1 MGAYY
6 YLISGLPE
14 VKLSDSKAKYDIN
27 EITQS
32 ILSGLSSKD
41 AKLFNYF
48 IYQNDNKNLAN
59 AIALS
64 KGLFSP
70 YNTNH
75 LVISHIEPSVFSK
88 EEIQKYAHIS
98 NLPNYMARFLEDN
111 KNTEWEN
118 IRQIENYLLN
128 LYYEEMIKDGNVF
141 IREYALFMRNLK
153 NILAALNGRA
163 LGFSADAIAK
173 ELIGDYPL
181 INALTKSTA
190 ADFGLGKE
198 IPYINNIIET
208 FNSSDK
214 ADPYNMEN
222 IECSLVNE
230 FLERATSI
238 KSFTTDNLFAYY
250 INLTYAVSINGRN
263 EEEGKKHLETLVNSL
278 KSEAA
283 AM

>member
-1 MGAYY
+1 MGSYY

-27 EITQS
+27 EITQN
-32 ILSGLSSKD
+32 ILSNLSDKD
-41 AKLFNYF
+41 IKLFNYF
-48 IYQNDNKNLAN
+48 IYQNDNKNLVN

-70 YNTNH
+70 YFVH
-75 LVISHIEPSVFSK
+75 LEPSIFSK
-88 EEIQKYAHIS
+88 EEIQKYVNLS
-98 NLPNYMARFLEDN
+98 NLPNYMFKFLEDN

-118 IRQIENYLLN
+118 IRHIENSLLS
-128 LYYEEMIKDGNVF
+128 LYYEEMIQTGNAF

-153 NILAALNGRA
+153 NILAALNGKA
-163 LGFSADAIAK
+163 LGFSGDEISK
-173 ELIGDYPL
+173 ELIGNYPL
-181 INALTKSTA
+181 ISALTKSSA
-190 ADFGLGKE
+190 ADFGLGRE
-198 IPYINNIIET
+198 IPYINSIIDT

-214 ADPYNMEN
+214 ADPYNLEN
-222 IECSLVNE
+222 VECSLVNG
-230 FLERATSI
+230 FLDRLTSI

-263 EEEGKKHLETLVNSL
+263 EEEGKKHLQTLVNSL
-278 KSEAA
+278 KSEAS

>member
-1 MGAYY
+1 MGSYY

-14 VKLSDSKAKYDIN
+14 VKLLDSKAKYDIN
-27 EITQS
+27 EITQN
-32 ILSGLSSKD
+32 ILSNLSDKD
-41 AKLFNYF
+41 KKLFNYF
-48 IYQNDNKNLAN
+48 IYQNDNRNLVN

-70 YNTNH
+70 YSVH
-75 LVISHIEPSVFSK
+75 LEPSIFSK
-88 EEIQKYAHIS
+88 EEIQKYANLS
-98 NLPNYMARFLEDN
+98 NLPNYMVKFLEDN

-118 IRQIENYLLN
+118 IRHIENSLLS
-128 LYYEEMIKDGNVF
+128 LYYEEMIQIGNAF

-153 NILAALNGRA
+153 NILAALNGKA
-163 LGFSADAIAK
+163 LGFSGDEISK

-181 INALTKSTA
+181 ISALTKSSA
-190 ADFGLGKE
+190 ADFGLGRE
-198 IPYINNIIET
+198 IPYINNIIDT

-214 ADPYNMEN
+214 ADPYNLEN
-222 IECSLVNE
+222 VECSLVNG
-230 FLERATSI
+230 FLDRLTSI

-263 EEEGKKHLETLVNSL
+263 EEEGKKHLQTLVNSL
-278 KSEAA
+278 KSEAS

>member
-1 MGAYY
+1 MGSYY

-27 EITQS
+27 EITQN
-32 ILSGLSSKD
+32 ILSNLSDKD
-41 AKLFNYF
+41 IKLFNYF
-48 IYQNDNKNLAN
+48 IYQNDNKNLVN

-70 YNTNH
+70 YFVH
-75 LVISHIEPSVFSK
+75 LEPSIFSK
-88 EEIQKYAHIS
+88 EEIQKYANLS
-98 NLPNYMARFLEDN
+98 NLPNYMVKFLEDN

-118 IRQIENYLLN
+118 IRHIENSLLS
-128 LYYEEMIKDGNVF
+128 LYYEEMIQTGNAF

-153 NILAALNGRA
+153 NILAALNGKA
-163 LGFSADAIAK
+163 LGFSGDEISK

-181 INALTKSTA
+181 ISALTKSSA
-190 ADFGLGKE
+190 ADFGLGRE
-198 IPYINNIIET
+198 IPYINSIIDT

-214 ADPYNMEN
+214 ADPYNLEN
-222 IECSLVNE
+222 VECSLVNG
-230 FLERATSI
+230 FLDRLTSI

-263 EEEGKKHLETLVNSL
+263 EEEGKKHLQTLVNSL
-278 KSEAA
+278 KSEAS

>member
-1 MGAYY
+1 MGSYY

-27 EITQS
+27 EITQN
-32 ILSGLSSKD
+32 ILSNLSDKD
-41 AKLFNYF
+41 IKLFNYF
-48 IYQNDNKNLAN
+48 IYQNDNKNLVN

-70 YNTNH
+70 YFVH
-75 LVISHIEPSVFSK
+75 LEPSIFSK
-88 EEIQKYAHIS
+88 EEIQKYINLS
-98 NLPNYMARFLEDN
+98 NLPNYMVKFLEDN

-118 IRQIENYLLN
+118 IRHIENSLLS
-128 LYYEEMIKDGNVF
+128 LYYEEMIQTGNAF

-153 NILAALNGRA
+153 NILAALNGKA
-163 LGFSADAIAK
+163 LGFSGDEISK

-181 INALTKSTA
+181 ISALTKSSA
-190 ADFGLGKE
+190 ADFGLGRE
-198 IPYINNIIET
+198 IPYINNIIDT

-263 EEEGKKHLETLVNSL
+263 EEEGKKHLQTLVNSL
-278 KSEAA
+278 KSEAS

>member
-1 MGAYY
+1 MGSYY

-14 VKLSDSKAKYDIN
+14 VKLLDSKAKYDIN
-27 EITQS
+27 EITQN
-32 ILSGLSSKD
+32 ILSNLSDKD
-41 AKLFNYF
+41 IKLFNYF
-48 IYQNDNKNLAN
+48 IYQNDNKNLVN

-70 YNTNH
+70 YYVH
-75 LVISHIEPSVFSK
+75 LEPSIFSK
-88 EEIQKYAHIS
+88 EEIQKYVNLS
-98 NLPNYMARFLEDN
+98 NLPNYMVKFLEDN

-118 IRQIENYLLN
+118 IRHIENSLLSS
-128 LYYEEMIKDGNVF
+128 YYEEMIQTGNAF

-153 NILAALNGRA
+153 NILAALNGKA
-163 LGFSADAIAK
+163 LGFSGDEISK

-181 INALTKSTA
+181 ISALTKSSA
-190 ADFGLGKE
+190 ADFGLGRE
-198 IPYINNIIET
+198 IPYINNIIDT

-214 ADPYNMEN
+214 ADPYNLEN
-222 IECSLVNE
+222 VECSLVNG
-230 FLERATSI
+230 FLDRLTSI

-263 EEEGKKHLETLVNSL
+263 EEEGKKHLQTLVNSL
-278 KSEAA
+278 KSEAS

>member
-1 MGAYY
+1 MGSYY

-27 EITQS
+27 EITQN
-32 ILSGLSSKD
+32 ILSNLSDKD
-41 AKLFNYF
+41 VKLFNYF
-48 IYQNDNKNLAN
+48 IYQNDNKNLVN

-70 YNTNH
+70 YFVH
-75 LVISHIEPSVFSK
+75 LEPSIFSK
-88 EEIQKYAHIS
+88 EEIQKYVNLS
-98 NLPNYMARFLEDN
+98 NLPNYMVKFLEDN

-118 IRQIENYLLN
+118 IRHIENRLLS
-128 LYYEEMIKDGNVF
+128 LYYEEMIQTGNAF

-153 NILAALNGRA
+153 NILAALNGKA
-163 LGFSADAIAK
+163 LGFSGDEISK

-181 INALTKSTA
+181 IYALTKSSA
-190 ADFGLGKE
+190 ADFGLGRE
-198 IPYINNIIET
+198 IPYINNIIDT

-214 ADPYNMEN
+214 ADPYNLEN
-222 IECSLVNE
+222 VECSLVNG
-230 FLERATSI
+230 FLDRLTSI

-263 EEEGKKHLETLVNSL
+263 EEEGKKHLQTLVNSL
-278 KSEAA
+278 KSEAS

>member
-1 MGAYY
+1 MGSYY

-27 EITQS
+27 EITQN
-32 ILSGLSSKD
+32 ILSNLSDKD
-41 AKLFNYF
+41 MKLFNYF
-48 IYQNDNKNLAN
+48 IYQNDNKNLVN

-70 YNTNH
+70 YSVH
-75 LVISHIEPSVFSK
+75 LEPSIFSK
-88 EEIQKYAHIS
+88 EEIQKYANLS
-98 NLPNYMARFLEDN
+98 NLPNYMVKFLEDN

-118 IRQIENYLLN
+118 IRHIENSLLS
-128 LYYEEMIKDGNVF
+128 LYYEEMIQTGNAF

-153 NILAALNGRA
+153 NILAALNGKA
-163 LGFSADAIAK
+163 LGFSGDEISK

-181 INALTKSTA
+181 LYALTKSSA
-190 ADFGLGKE
+190 ADFGLGRE
-198 IPYINNIIET
+198 IPYINSIIDT

-214 ADPYNMEN
+214 ADPYNLEN
-222 IECSLVNE
+222 VECSLVNG
-230 FLERATSI
+230 FLDRLTSI

-263 EEEGKKHLETLVNSL
+263 NEEEGKKHLQTLVNSL
-278 KSEAA
+278 KSEAS

>member
-1 MGAYY
+1 MGSYY

-27 EITQS
+27 EIAQN
-32 ILSGLSSKD
+32 ILSNLSDKD
-41 AKLFNYF
+41 IKLFNYF
-48 IYQNDNKNLAN
+48 IYQNDNKNLVN
-59 AIALS
+59 AIANS

-70 YNTNH
+70 YSVH
-75 LVISHIEPSVFSK
+75 LEPSIFSK
-88 EEIQKYAHIS
+88 EEIQKYANLS
-98 NLPNYMARFLEDN
+98 NLPNYMVKFLEDN

-118 IRQIENYLLN
+118 IRHIENSLLS
-128 LYYEEMIKDGNVF
+128 LYYEEMIQIGNAF

-153 NILAALNGRA
+153 NILAALNGKA
-163 LGFSADAIAK
+163 LGFSGDEISK

-181 INALTKSTA
+181 ISALTKSSA
-190 ADFGLGKE
+190 ADFGLGRE
-198 IPYINNIIET
+198 IPYINNIIDT

-214 ADPYNMEN
+214 ADPYNLEN
-222 IECSLVNE
+222 VECSLVNG
-230 FLERATSI
+230 FLDRLTSI

-263 EEEGKKHLETLVNSL
+263 EEEGKKHLQTLVNSL
-278 KSEAA
+278 KSEAS

>member
-6 YLISGLPE
+6 YLISSLPE

-32 ILSGLSSKD
+32 ILSSLSGKD
-41 AKLFNYF
+41 AKLFHYF

-59 AIALS
+59 AIAMS

-70 YNTNH
+70 YNIH
-75 LVISHIEPSVFSK
+75 LEPSVFSK
-88 EEIQKYAHIS
+88 DEIQKYANLS
-98 NLPNYMARFLEDN
+98 NLPNYMYKFLEDN
-111 KNTEWEN
+111 KNVEWEN
-118 IRQIENYLLN
+118 IRHIENNLLN
-128 LYYEEMIKDGNVF
+128 LYYEEMIRTGNAF
-141 IREYALFMRNLK
+141 IKEYALFMRNLK

-181 INALTKSTA
+181 IYALTKSTA

-198 IPYINNIIET
+198 VPYINSIIET

-230 FLERATSI
+230 FLDRVTSI

-263 EEEGKKHLETLVNSL
+263 EEEGKKHLQTLVSSL
-278 KSEAA
+278 KSEAT

>member
-1 MGAYY
+1 MGSYY

-27 EITQS
+27 EITQN
-32 ILSGLSSKD
+32 ILSNLSDKD
-41 AKLFNYF
+41 VKLFNYF
-48 IYQNDNKNLAN
+48 IYQNDNKNLVN

-70 YNTNH
+70 YFVH
-75 LVISHIEPSVFSK
+75 LEPSIFSK
-88 EEIQKYAHIS
+88 EEIQKYANLS
-98 NLPNYMARFLEDN
+98 NLPNYMVKFLEDN

-118 IRQIENYLLN
+118 IRHIENGLLS
-128 LYYEEMIKDGNVF
+128 LYYEEMIQTGNAF

-153 NILAALNGRA
+153 NILAALNGKA
-163 LGFSADAIAK
+163 LGFSGDEISK

-181 INALTKSTA
+181 ISALTKSSA
-190 ADFGLGKE
+190 ADFGLGRE
-198 IPYINNIIET
+198 IPYINSIIDT

-214 ADPYNMEN
+214 ADPYNLEN
-222 IECSLVNE
+222 VECSLVNR
-230 FLERATSI
+230 FLDRLTSI

-263 EEEGKKHLETLVNSL
+263 EEEGKKHLQTLVNSL
-278 KSEAA
+278 KSEAS

>member
-1 MGAYY
+1 MGSYY

-27 EITQS
+27 EITQN
-32 ILSGLSSKD
+32 ILSNLSDKD
-41 AKLFNYF
+41 IKLFNYF
-48 IYQNDNKNLAN
+48 IYQNDNKNLVN

-70 YNTNH
+70 YFVH
-75 LVISHIEPSVFSK
+75 LEPSIFSK
-88 EEIQKYAHIS
+88 EEIQKYANLS
-98 NLPNYMARFLEDN
+98 NLPNYMVKFLEDN

-118 IRQIENYLLN
+118 IRHIENSLLS
-128 LYYEEMIKDGNVF
+128 LYYEEMIQTGNAF

-153 NILAALNGRA
+153 NILAALNGKA
-163 LGFSADAIAK
+163 LGFSGDEISK

-181 INALTKSTA
+181 IYALTKSSA
-190 ADFGLGKE
+190 ADFGLGRE
-198 IPYINNIIET
+198 IPYINSITDT

-214 ADPYNMEN
+214 ADPYNLEN
-222 IECSLVNE
+222 VECSLVNG
-230 FLERATSI
+230 FLDRLTSI

-250 INLTYAVSINGRN
+250 VNLTYAVSINGRN
-263 EEEGKKHLETLVNSL
+263 EEEGKKHLQTLVNSL
-278 KSEAA
+278 KSEAS

>member
-1 MGAYY
+1 MGSYY

-27 EITQS
+27 EITQN
-32 ILSGLSSKD
+32 ILSNLSDKD
-41 AKLFNYF
+41 IKLFNYF
-48 IYQNDNKNLAN
+48 IYQNDNKNLVN

-70 YNTNH
+70 YSVH
-75 LVISHIEPSVFSK
+75 LEPSIFSK
-88 EEIQKYAHIS
+88 EEIQKYANLS
-98 NLPNYMARFLEDN
+98 NLPNYMVKFLEDN

-118 IRQIENYLLN
+118 IRHIENSLLS
-128 LYYEEMIKDGNVF
+128 LYYEEMIQTGNAF

-153 NILAALNGRA
+153 NILAALNGKA
-163 LGFSADAIAK
+163 LGFSGDEISK

-181 INALTKSTA
+181 ISALTKSSA
-190 ADFGLGKE
+190 ADFGLGRE
-198 IPYINNIIET
+198 IPYINNIIDT

-214 ADPYNMEN
+214 ADPYNLEN
-222 IECSLVNE
+222 VECSLVNG
-230 FLERATSI
+230 FLDRLTSI

-263 EEEGKKHLETLVNSL
+263 EEEGKKHLQTLVNSL
-278 KSEAA
+278 KSEAS

>member
-1 MGAYY
+1 MGSYY

-27 EITQS
+27 EITQN
-32 ILSGLSSKD
+32 ILSNLSDKD
-41 AKLFNYF
+41 KKLFNYF
-48 IYQNDNKNLAN
+48 IYQNDNKNLVN

-70 YNTNH
+70 YSVH
-75 LVISHIEPSVFSK
+75 LEPSIFSK
-88 EEIQKYAHIS
+88 EEIQKYANLS
-98 NLPNYMARFLEDN
+98 NLPNYMVKFLEDN

-118 IRQIENYLLN
+118 IRHIENSLLS
-128 LYYEEMIKDGNVF
+128 LYYEEMIQTGNAF

-153 NILAALNGRA
+153 NILAALNGKA
-163 LGFSADAIAK
+163 LGFSGDEISK

-181 INALTKSTA
+181 ISALTKSSA
-190 ADFGLGKE
+190 ADFGLGRE
-198 IPYINNIIET
+198 IPYINSIIDT

-214 ADPYNMEN
+214 ADPYNLEN
-222 IECSLVNE
+222 VECSLVNG
-230 FLERATSI
+230 FLDRLTSI

-263 EEEGKKHLETLVNSL
+263 EEEGKKHLQTLVNSL
-278 KSEAA
+278 KSEAS

>member
-1 MGAYY
+1 MGSYY

-27 EITQS
+27 EITQN

-48 IYQNDNKNLAN
+48 IYQNDNKNLVN

-70 YNTNH
+70 YFVH
-75 LVISHIEPSVFSK
+75 LEPSIFSK
-88 EEIQKYAHIS
+88 EEIQKYVNLS
-98 NLPNYMARFLEDN
+98 NLPNYMVKFLEDN

-118 IRQIENYLLN
+118 IRHIENSLLS
-128 LYYEEMIKDGNVF
+128 LYYEEMIKTGNAF

-153 NILAALNGRA
+153 NILAALNGKA
-163 LGFSADAIAK
+163 LGFSGDEISK

-181 INALTKSTA
+181 ISALTKSSA
-190 ADFGLGKE
+190 ADFGLGRE
-198 IPYINNIIET
+198 IPYINSIIDT

-214 ADPYNMEN
+214 ADPYNLEN
-222 IECSLVNE
+222 VECSLVNG
-230 FLERATSI
+230 FLDRLTSI

-250 INLTYAVSINGRN
+250 VNLTYAVSINGRN
-263 EEEGKKHLETLVNSL
+263 EEEGKKHLQTLVNSL
-278 KSEAA
+278 KSEAS

>member
-1 MGAYY
+1 MGSYY

-14 VKLSDSKAKYDIN
+14 VKLSDSKVKYDIN

-70 YNTNH
+70 YNIH
-75 LVISHIEPSVFSK
+75 LEPSIFSK
-88 EEIQKYAHIS
+88 EEIQKYSNLS
-98 NLPNYMARFLEDN
+98 NLPNYMAKFLEDN

-118 IRQIENYLLN
+118 IRHIENSLLS
-128 LYYEEMIKDGNVF
+128 LYYEEMINTGNGF

-163 LGFSADAIAK
+163 LGFSGDLIAK

-181 INALTKSTA
+181 INVLTKSTA

-198 IPYINNIIET
+198 VPYINSIIET

-214 ADPYNMEN
+214 ADPYNREN

-238 KSFTTDNLFAYY
+238 KSFTTENLFAYY
-250 INLTYAVSINGRN
+250 INLTYAVRINKSN
-263 EEEGKKHLETLVNSL
+263 EEEGKKHLETLVSSL

>member
-1 MGAYY
+1 MGSYY

-27 EITQS
+27 EITQN
-32 ILSGLSSKD
+32 ILSNLSDKD
-41 AKLFNYF
+41 IKLFNYF
-48 IYQNDNKNLAN
+48 IYQNDNKNLVN

-70 YNTNH
+70 YSVH
-75 LVISHIEPSVFSK
+75 LEPSIFSK
-88 EEIQKYAHIS
+88 EEIQKYVNLS
-98 NLPNYMARFLEDN
+98 NLPNYMVKFLEDN

-118 IRQIENYLLN
+118 IRHIENSLLS
-128 LYYEEMIKDGNVF
+128 LYYEEMIQTGNAF

-153 NILAALNGRA
+153 NILAALNGKA
-163 LGFSADAIAK
+163 LGFSGDEISK

-181 INALTKSTA
+181 ISALTKSSA
-190 ADFGLGKE
+190 ADFGLARE
-198 IPYINNIIET
+198 IPYINNIIDT

-214 ADPYNMEN
+214 ADPYNLEN
-222 IECSLVNE
+222 VECSLVNG
-230 FLERATSI
+230 FLDRLTSI

-263 EEEGKKHLETLVNSL
+263 EEEGKKHLQTLVNSL
-278 KSEAA
+278 KSEAS

>member
-1 MGAYY
+1 MGSYY

-27 EITQS
+27 EITQN
-32 ILSGLSSKD
+32 ILSNLSNKD
-41 AKLFNYF
+41 KKLFNYF
-48 IYQNDNKNLAN
+48 IYQNDNKNLVN

-70 YNTNH
+70 YYVH
-75 LVISHIEPSVFSK
+75 LEPSIFSK
-88 EEIQKYAHIS
+88 EEIQKYVNLS
-98 NLPNYMARFLEDN
+98 NLPNYMVKFLEDN

-118 IRQIENYLLN
+118 IRHIENSLLS
-128 LYYEEMIKDGNVF
+128 LYYEEMIQTGNAF

-153 NILAALNGRA
+153 NILAALNGKA
-163 LGFSADAIAK
+163 LGFSGDEISK

-181 INALTKSTA
+181 ISALTKSSA
-190 ADFGLGKE
+190 ADFGLGRE
-198 IPYINNIIET
+198 IPYINNIIDT

-214 ADPYNMEN
+214 ADPYNLEN
-222 IECSLVNE
+222 VECSLVNG
-230 FLERATSI
+230 FLDRLTSI

-263 EEEGKKHLETLVNSL
+263 EEEGKKHLQTLVNSL
-278 KSEAA
+278 KSEAS

>member
-1 MGAYY
+1 MGSYY

-27 EITQS
+27 EITQN
-32 ILSGLSSKD
+32 ILSNLSDKD
-41 AKLFNYF
+41 IKLFNYF
-48 IYQNDNKNLAN
+48 IYQNDNKNLVN

-70 YNTNH
+70 YSVH
-75 LVISHIEPSVFSK
+75 LEPSIFSK
-88 EEIQKYAHIS
+88 EEIQKYANLS
-98 NLPNYMARFLEDN
+98 NLPNYMAKFLEDN

-118 IRQIENYLLN
+118 IRHIENSLLS
-128 LYYEEMIKDGNVF
+128 LYYEEMIQTGNAF

-153 NILAALNGRA
+153 NILAALNGKA
-163 LGFSADAIAK
+163 LGFSGDEISK

-181 INALTKSTA
+181 IYALTKSSA
-190 ADFGLGKE
+190 ADFGLGRE
-198 IPYINNIIET
+198 IPYINNIIDT

-214 ADPYNMEN
+214 ADPYNLEN
-222 IECSLVNE
+222 VECSLVNE
-230 FLERATSI
+230 FLDRLTSI

-250 INLTYAVSINGRN
+250 VNLTYAVSINIRN
-263 EEEGKKHLETLVNSL
+263 EEEGKKHLQTLVNSL
-278 KSEAA
+278 KSEAS

>member
-1 MGAYY
+1 MGSYY

-27 EITQS
+27 EIAQN
-32 ILSGLSSKD
+32 ILSNLSDKD
-41 AKLFNYF
+41 IKLFNYF
-48 IYQNDNKNLAN
+48 IYQNDNKNLVN
-59 AIALS
+59 AIANS

-70 YNTNH
+70 YSVH
-75 LVISHIEPSVFSK
+75 LEPSIFSK
-88 EEIQKYAHIS
+88 EEIQKYVNLS
-98 NLPNYMARFLEDN
+98 NLPNYMVKFLEDN

-118 IRQIENYLLN
+118 IRHIENSLLS
-128 LYYEEMIKDGNVF
+128 LYYEEMIQTGNAF

-153 NILAALNGRA
+153 NILAALNGKA
-163 LGFSADAIAK
+163 LGFSGDEISK

-181 INALTKSTA
+181 ISALTKSSA
-190 ADFGLGKE
+190 ADFGLGRE
-198 IPYINNIIET
+198 IPYINSIIDT

-214 ADPYNMEN
+214 SDPYNLEN
-222 IECSLVNE
+222 VECSLVNG
-230 FLERATSI
+230 FLDRLTSI

-263 EEEGKKHLETLVNSL
+263 EEEGKKHLQTLVNSL
-278 KSEAA
+278 KSEAS

>member
-6 YLISGLPE
+6 YLISSLPE

-32 ILSGLSSKD
+32 ILSSLSGKD
-41 AKLFNYF
+41 AKLFHYF

-59 AIALS
+59 AIAMS

-70 YNTNH
+70 YNIH
-75 LVISHIEPSVFSK
+75 LEPSVFSK
-88 EEIQKYAHIS
+88 DEIQKYANLS
-98 NLPNYMARFLEDN
+98 NLPNYMSKFLEDN
-111 KNTEWEN
+111 KNVEWEN
-118 IRQIENYLLN
+118 IRHIENNLLN
-128 LYYEEMIKDGNVF
+128 LYYEEMIRTGNAF
-141 IREYALFMRNLK
+141 IKEYALFMRNLK

-181 INALTKSTA
+181 IYALTKSTA

-198 IPYINNIIET
+198 VPYINSIIET

-230 FLERATSI
+230 FLDRVTSI

-263 EEEGKKHLETLVNSL
+263 EEEGKKHLQTLVSSL
-278 KSEAA
+278 KSEAT

>member
-1 MGAYY
+1 MGSYY

-27 EITQS
+27 EITQN
-32 ILSGLSSKD
+32 ILSNLSDKD
-41 AKLFNYF
+41 IKLFNYF
-48 IYQNDNKNLAN
+48 IYQNDNKNLVN

-70 YNTNH
+70 YSVH
-75 LVISHIEPSVFSK
+75 LEPSIFSK
-88 EEIQKYAHIS
+88 EEIQKYVNLS
-98 NLPNYMARFLEDN
+98 NLPNYMVKFLEDN

-118 IRQIENYLLN
+118 IRHIENSLLS
-128 LYYEEMIKDGNVF
+128 LYYEEMIQTGNAF

-153 NILAALNGRA
+153 NILAALNGKA
-163 LGFSADAIAK
+163 LGFSGDEISK

-181 INALTKSTA
+181 ISALTKSSA
-190 ADFGLGKE
+190 ADFGLGRE
-198 IPYINNIIET
+198 IPYINSIIDT

-214 ADPYNMEN
+214 ADPYNLEN
-222 IECSLVNE
+222 VECSLVNG
-230 FLERATSI
+230 FLDRLTSI

-263 EEEGKKHLETLVNSL
+263 EEEGRKHLQTLVNSL
-278 KSEAA
+278 KSEAS

>member
-1 MGAYY
+1 MGSYY

-27 EITQS
+27 EITQN
-32 ILSGLSSKD
+32 ILSNLSDKD
-41 AKLFNYF
+41 IKLFNYF
-48 IYQNDNKNLAN
+48 IYQNDNKNLVN

-70 YNTNH
+70 YFVH
-75 LVISHIEPSVFSK
+75 LEPSIFSK
-88 EEIQKYAHIS
+88 EEIQKYVNLS
-98 NLPNYMARFLEDN
+98 NLPNYMVKFLEDN

-118 IRQIENYLLN
+118 IRHIENSLLS
-128 LYYEEMIKDGNVF
+128 LYYEEMIQTGNAF

-153 NILAALNGRA
+153 NISAALNGKA
-163 LGFSADAIAK
+163 LGFSGDEISK

-181 INALTKSTA
+181 ISALTKSSA
-190 ADFGLGKE
+190 ADFGLGRE
-198 IPYINNIIET
+198 IPYINSIIDT

-214 ADPYNMEN
+214 ADPYNLEN
-222 IECSLVNE
+222 VECSLVNG
-230 FLERATSI
+230 FLDRLTSI

-250 INLTYAVSINGRN
+250 VNLIYAVSINGRN
-263 EEEGKKHLETLVNSL
+263 EEEGKKHLQTLVNSL
-278 KSEAA
+278 KSEAS

>member
-1 MGAYY
+1 MGSYY

-27 EITQS
+27 EITQN
-32 ILSGLSSKD
+32 ILSNLSDKD
-41 AKLFNYF
+41 KKLFNYF
-48 IYQNDNKNLAN
+48 IYQNDNKNLVN

-70 YNTNH
+70 YSVH
-75 LVISHIEPSVFSK
+75 LEPSIFSK
-88 EEIQKYAHIS
+88 EEIQKYANLS
-98 NLPNYMARFLEDN
+98 NLPNYMVKFLEDN

-118 IRQIENYLLN
+118 IRHIENSLLS
-128 LYYEEMIKDGNVF
+128 LYYEEMIQTGNAF

-153 NILAALNGRA
+153 NILAALNGKA
-163 LGFSADAIAK
+163 LGFSGDEISK

-181 INALTKSTA
+181 ISALTKSSA
-190 ADFGLGKE
+190 ADFGLGRE
-198 IPYINNIIET
+198 IPYINSIIDT

-214 ADPYNMEN
+214 ADPYNLEN
-222 IECSLVNE
+222 VECSLVNG
-230 FLERATSI
+230 FLDRLTSI

-250 INLTYAVSINGRN
+250 INLTYTVSINGRN
-263 EEEGKKHLETLVNSL
+263 EEEGKKHLQMLVNSL
-278 KSEAA
+278 KSEAS

>member
-1 MGAYY
+1 MGSYY

-27 EITQS
+27 EITQN
-32 ILSGLSSKD
+32 ILSNLSDKD
-41 AKLFNYF
+41 IKLFNYF
-48 IYQNDNKNLAN
+48 IYQNDNKNLVN

-70 YNTNH
+70 YFVH
-75 LVISHIEPSVFSK
+75 LEPSIFSK
-88 EEIQKYAHIS
+88 EEIQKYVNLS
-98 NLPNYMARFLEDN
+98 NLPNYMVRFLEDN

-118 IRQIENYLLN
+118 IRHIENSLLS
-128 LYYEEMIKDGNVF
+128 LYYEEMIQTGNAF

-153 NILAALNGRA
+153 NILAALNGKA
-163 LGFSADAIAK
+163 LGFSGDEISK

-181 INALTKSTA
+181 IYALTKSSA
-190 ADFGLGKE
+190 ADFGLGRE
-198 IPYINNIIET
+198 IPYINSIIDT

-214 ADPYNMEN
+214 ADPYNLEN
-222 IECSLVNE
+222 VECSLVNG
-230 FLERATSI
+230 FLDRLTSI

-263 EEEGKKHLETLVNSL
+263 EEEGKKHLQTLVNSL
-278 KSEAA
+278 KSEAS

>member
-1 MGAYY
+1 MGSYY

-32 ILSGLSSKD
+32 ILSGLSGKD

-59 AIALS
+59 AIAVS

-70 YNTNH
+70 YNIH
-75 LVISHIEPSVFSK
+75 LEPSNFSK
-88 EEIQKYAHIS
+88 EEIQKYSNLS
-98 NLPNYMARFLEDN
+98 NLPNYMVKFLEDN

-118 IRQIENYLLN
+118 IRHIENSLLN
-128 LYYEEMIKDGNVF
+128 LYYEEMINTGNGF

-163 LGFSADAIAK
+163 LGFSGDAIAK

-181 INALTKSTA
+181 LSVLTKSTA

-198 IPYINNIIET
+198 VPYINNIIET

-263 EEEGKKHLETLVNSL
+263 EEEGKKHLETLVSSL

>member
-1 MGAYY
+1 MGSYY

-27 EITQS
+27 EITQN
-32 ILSGLSSKD
+32 ILSNLSDKD
-41 AKLFNYF
+41 IKLFNYF
-48 IYQNDNKNLAN
+48 IYQNDNKNLVN
-59 AIALS
+59 VIALS

-70 YNTNH
+70 YFVH
-75 LVISHIEPSVFSK
+75 LEPSIFSK
-88 EEIQKYAHIS
+88 EEIQKYVNLS
-98 NLPNYMARFLEDN
+98 NLPNYMVKFLEDN

-118 IRQIENYLLN
+118 IRHIENSLLS
-128 LYYEEMIKDGNVF
+128 LYYEEMIQIGNAF

-153 NILAALNGRA
+153 NILAALNGKA
-163 LGFSADAIAK
+163 LGFSGDEISK

-181 INALTKSTA
+181 ISALTKSSA
-190 ADFGLGKE
+190 ADFGLARE
-198 IPYINNIIET
+198 IPYINNIIDT

-214 ADPYNMEN
+214 ADPYNLEN
-222 IECSLVNE
+222 VECSLVNG
-230 FLERATSI
+230 FLDRLTSI

-263 EEEGKKHLETLVNSL
+263 EEEGKKHLQTLVNSL
-278 KSEAA
+278 KSEAS

>member
-1 MGAYY
+1 MGSYY

-27 EITQS
+27 EITQN
-32 ILSGLSSKD
+32 ILSNLSDKD
-41 AKLFNYF
+41 IKLFNYF
-48 IYQNDNKNLAN
+48 IYQNDNKNLVN

-70 YNTNH
+70 YFVH
-75 LVISHIEPSVFSK
+75 LEPSIFSK
-88 EEIQKYAHIS
+88 EEIQKYANLS
-98 NLPNYMARFLEDN
+98 NLPNYMLKFLEDN

-118 IRQIENYLLN
+118 IRHIENSLLS
-128 LYYEEMIKDGNVF
+128 LYYEEMIQTGNAF

-153 NILAALNGRA
+153 NILAALNGKA
-163 LGFSADAIAK
+163 LGFSGDEISK

-181 INALTKSTA
+181 ISALTKSSA
-190 ADFGLGKE
+190 ADFGLGRE
-198 IPYINNIIET
+198 IPYINSIIDT

-214 ADPYNMEN
+214 ADPYNLEN
-222 IECSLVNE
+222 VECSLVNG
-230 FLERATSI
+230 FLDRLTSI

-263 EEEGKKHLETLVNSL
+263 EEEGKKHLQTLVNSL
-278 KSEAA
+278 KSEAS

>member
-1 MGAYY
+1 MGSYY

-32 ILSGLSSKD
+32 ILSGLSGKD

-59 AIALS
+59 AIAVS

-70 YNTNH
+70 YNIH
-75 LVISHIEPSVFSK
+75 LEPSNFSK
-88 EEIQKYAHIS
+88 EEIQKYSNLS
-98 NLPNYMARFLEDN
+98 NLPNYMAKFLEDN

-118 IRQIENYLLN
+118 IRHIENSLLN
-128 LYYEEMIKDGNVF
+128 LYYEEMINTGNGF

-163 LGFSADAIAK
+163 LGFSGDAIAK

-181 INALTKSTA
+181 LSVLTKSPA

-198 IPYINNIIET
+198 VPYINNIIET

-250 INLTYAVSINGRN
+250 VNLTYAVSINGRN
-263 EEEGKKHLETLVNSL
+263 EEEGKKHLETLVSSL

>member
-1 MGAYY
+1 MGSYY

-14 VKLSDSKAKYDIN
+14 VKLLDSKAKYDIN
-27 EITQS
+27 EITQN
-32 ILSGLSSKD
+32 ILSNLSNKD
-41 AKLFNYF
+41 VKLFNYF
-48 IYQNDNKNLAN
+48 IYQNDNKNLVN

-70 YNTNH
+70 YSVH
-75 LVISHIEPSVFSK
+75 LEPSIFSK
-88 EEIQKYAHIS
+88 EEIQKYANLS
-98 NLPNYMARFLEDN
+98 NLPNYMVKFLEDN

-118 IRQIENYLLN
+118 IRHIENSLLS
-128 LYYEEMIKDGNVF
+128 LYYEEMIQIGNAF

-153 NILAALNGRA
+153 NILAALNGKA
-163 LGFSADAIAK
+163 LGFSGDEISK

-181 INALTKSTA
+181 ISALTKSSA
-190 ADFGLGKE
+190 ADFGLGRE
-198 IPYINNIIET
+198 IPYINNIIDT

-214 ADPYNMEN
+214 ADPYNLEN
-222 IECSLVNE
+222 VECSLVNG
-230 FLERATSI
+230 FLDRLTSI

-263 EEEGKKHLETLVNSL
+263 EEEGKKHLQTLVNSL
-278 KSEAA
+278 KSEAS

>member
-1 MGAYY
+1 MGSYY

-27 EITQS
+27 EITQN

-48 IYQNDNKNLAN
+48 IYQNDNKNLVN

-70 YNTNH
+70 YSVH
-75 LVISHIEPSVFSK
+75 LEPSIFSK
-88 EEIQKYAHIS
+88 EEIQKYVNLS
-98 NLPNYMARFLEDN
+98 NLPNYMVKFLEDN

-118 IRQIENYLLN
+118 IRHIENSLLS
-128 LYYEEMIKDGNVF
+128 LYYEEMIQTGNAF

-153 NILAALNGRA
+153 NILAALNGKA
-163 LGFSADAIAK
+163 LGFSGDEISK

-181 INALTKSTA
+181 ISALTKSSA
-190 ADFGLGKE
+190 ADFGLARE
-198 IPYINNIIET
+198 IPYINNIIDT

-214 ADPYNMEN
+214 ADPYNLEN
-222 IECSLVNE
+222 VECSLVNG
-230 FLERATSI
+230 FLDRLTSI

-263 EEEGKKHLETLVNSL
+263 EEEGKKHLQTLVNSL
-278 KSEAA
+278 KSEAS

>member
-1 MGAYY
+1 MGSYY

-14 VKLSDSKAKYDIN
+14 VKLLDSKAKYDIN
-27 EITQS
+27 EITQN
-32 ILSGLSSKD
+32 ILSNLSDKD
-41 AKLFNYF
+41 VKLFNYF
-48 IYQNDNKNLAN
+48 IYQNDNKNLVN

-70 YNTNH
+70 YF
-75 LVISHIEPSVFSK
+75 IHIEPSIFSK
-88 EEIQKYAHIS
+88 EEIQKYVNLS
-98 NLPNYMARFLEDN
+98 NLPNYMVKFLEDN

-118 IRQIENYLLN
+118 IRHIENSLLS
-128 LYYEEMIKDGNVF
+128 LYYEEMINIENGF

-163 LGFSADAIAK
+163 LGFSGDAIAK

-181 INALTKSTA
+181 INVLTKSTA

-198 IPYINNIIET
+198 VPYINNIIET

-222 IECSLVNE
+222 IECSLVNG
-230 FLERATSI
+230 FLDRLTSI

-263 EEEGKKHLETLVNSL
+263 EEEGKKHLQTLVNSL
-278 KSEAA
+278 KSEAS

>member
-1 MGAYY
+1 MGSYY

-27 EITQS
+27 EITQN
-32 ILSGLSSKD
+32 ILSNLSDKD
-41 AKLFNYF
+41 VKLFNYF
-48 IYQNDNKNLAN
+48 IYQNDNKNLVN

-70 YNTNH
+70 YNIH
-75 LVISHIEPSVFSK
+75 LEPSIFSK
-88 EEIQKYAHIS
+88 EEIQKYANLS
-98 NLPNYMARFLEDN
+98 NLPNYMVKFLEDN

-118 IRQIENYLLN
+118 IRHIENSLLS
-128 LYYEEMIKDGNVF
+128 LYYEEMIQTGNAF

-153 NILAALNGRA
+153 NILAALNGKA
-163 LGFSADAIAK
+163 LGFSGDEISK

-181 INALTKSTA
+181 IYALTKSST
-190 ADFGLGKE
+190 ADFGLGRE
-198 IPYINNIIET
+198 IPYINSIIDT

-214 ADPYNMEN
+214 ADPYNLEN
-222 IECSLVNE
+222 VECSLVNG
-230 FLERATSI
+230 FLDRLTSI

-263 EEEGKKHLETLVNSL
+263 EEEGKKYLQTLVNSL
-278 KSEAA
+278 KSEAS

>member
-1 MGAYY
+1 MGSYY

-27 EITQS
+27 EIAQN
-32 ILSGLSSKD
+32 ILSNLSDKD
-41 AKLFNYF
+41 IKLFNYF
-48 IYQNDNKNLAN
+48 IYQNDNKNLVN

-70 YNTNH
+70 YSVH
-75 LVISHIEPSVFSK
+75 LEPSIFCK
-88 EEIQKYAHIS
+88 EEIQKYDNLS
-98 NLPNYMARFLEDN
+98 NLPNYMVKFLEDN

-118 IRQIENYLLN
+118 IRHIENSLLS
-128 LYYEEMIKDGNVF
+128 LYYEEMIQTGNAF

-153 NILAALNGRA
+153 NILAALNGKA
-163 LGFSADAIAK
+163 LGFSGDEISK

-181 INALTKSTA
+181 ISALTKSSA
-190 ADFGLGKE
+190 ADFGLGRE
-198 IPYINNIIET
+198 IPYINSIIDT

-214 ADPYNMEN
+214 ADPYNLEN
-222 IECSLVNE
+222 VECSLVNG
-230 FLERATSI
+230 FLDRLTSI

-263 EEEGKKHLETLVNSL
+263 EEEGKKHLQTLVNSL
-278 KSEAA
+278 KSEAS

>member
-1 MGAYY
+1 MGSYY

-27 EITQS
+27 EITQN
-32 ILSGLSSKD
+32 ILSNLSDKD
-41 AKLFNYF
+41 IKLFNYF
-48 IYQNDNKNLAN
+48 IYQNDNKNLVN

-70 YNTNH
+70 YFVH
-75 LVISHIEPSVFSK
+75 LEPSIFSK
-88 EEIQKYAHIS
+88 EEIQKYVNLS
-98 NLPNYMARFLEDN
+98 NLPNYMVKFLEDN

-118 IRQIENYLLN
+118 IRHIENSLLS
-128 LYYEEMIKDGNVF
+128 LYYEEMIQTGNVF

-153 NILAALNGRA
+153 NILAALNGKA
-163 LGFSADAIAK
+163 LGFSGDEISK

-181 INALTKSTA
+181 ISALTKSSA
-190 ADFGLGKE
+190 ADFGLGRE
-198 IPYINNIIET
+198 IPYINSIIDT

-214 ADPYNMEN
+214 ADPYNLEN
-222 IECSLVNE
+222 VECSLVNG
-230 FLERATSI
+230 FLDRLTSI

-263 EEEGKKHLETLVNSL
+263 EEEGKKHLQTLVNSL
-278 KSEAA
+278 KNEAS

>member
-1 MGAYY
+1 MGSYY

-32 ILSGLSSKD
+32 ILSGLSGKD

-59 AIALS
+59 AIAVS

-70 YNTNH
+70 YNIH
-75 LVISHIEPSVFSK
+75 LEPSNFSK
-88 EEIQKYAHIS
+88 EEIQKYSNLS
-98 NLPNYMARFLEDN
+98 NLPNYMAKFLEDN

-118 IRQIENYLLN
+118 IRHIENSLLN
-128 LYYEEMIKDGNVF
+128 LSYEEMINTGNGF

-163 LGFSADAIAK
+163 LGFSGDAIAK

-181 INALTKSTA
+181 LSVLTKSTA

-198 IPYINNIIET
+198 VPYINNIIET

-263 EEEGKKHLETLVNSL
+263 EEEGKKHLETLVSSL